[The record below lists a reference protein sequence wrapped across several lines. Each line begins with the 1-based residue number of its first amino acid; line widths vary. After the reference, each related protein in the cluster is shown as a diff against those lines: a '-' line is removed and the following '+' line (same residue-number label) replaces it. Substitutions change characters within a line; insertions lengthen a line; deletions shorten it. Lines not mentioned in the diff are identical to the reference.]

1 MKQDPTVE
9 IKIQNYKDA
18 YVTLFNA
25 LGPKHYSTLFAAFE
39 LGVAFRNLHNIEES
53 HKYLKIA
60 YYGLLEH
67 EGEFVGAQPWD
78 PGVFYSDT
86 IRDNIEEAFEVA
98 YPLIQKYPE
107 MIKENI
113 DSYLN
118 LQDISYHYYLEK
130 GNQEELGML
139 VRTTFSE
146 IHNYLDRDNLK
157 YIVYLY
163 RLCLVLK
170 DEGKSALAKN
180 WIKCEKKLNTDLDG
194 NPISEIFDIS
204 IKIISLSVF
213 TKEGVDISKRVIK
226 IAKELPDVFKRNYLS
241 LYDAFDYIRAFPILL
256 EYRELMTKF
265 FHKLL
270 FN

>member
-9 IKIQNYKDA
+9 IKVQNYKDA

-39 LGVAFRNLHNIEES
+39 LGVAYRNLRNIEES

-67 EGEFVGAQPWD
+67 EGEIVGAQPWD

-86 IRDNIEEAFEVA
+86 IRKNIEEAFEVA

-107 MIKENI
+107 MLEEDI
-113 DSYLN
+113 DSYLKF
-118 LQDISYHYYLEK
+118 QDISYNYYLEK
-130 GNQEELGML
+130 GNQEELGKL
-139 VRTTFSE
+139 VLNTFLE
-146 IHNYLDRDNLK
+146 IRNYLGRENLK
-157 YIVYLY
+157 YVVYLY
-163 RLCLVLK
+163 RLCLVLR
-170 DEGKSALAKN
+170 DQGQTALAKN
-180 WIKCEKKLNTDLDG
+180 WIKSEKKLNTNYDG

-204 IKIISLSVF
+204 LKIISLSVF

-241 LYDAFDYIRAFPILL
+241 LYEALDYIMAFPILL
-256 EYRELMTKF
+256 EYKELMTKF